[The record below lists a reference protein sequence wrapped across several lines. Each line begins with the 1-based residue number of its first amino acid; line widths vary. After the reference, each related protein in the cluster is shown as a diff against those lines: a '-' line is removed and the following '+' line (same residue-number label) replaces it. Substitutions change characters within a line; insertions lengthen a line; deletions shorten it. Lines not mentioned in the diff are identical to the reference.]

1 MNKDTLLAFKYIDSL
16 VLELNVDNSNFQKR
30 LIASFPEIESDIR
43 SSAIK
48 KNCSCTQKVIDHI
61 WSNLEKTVSILLDCY
76 NEGVVNFDLVQI
88 EKKYKKEEISG
99 KVAKTSIKEWPNFLE
114 NLRRGN
120 YEYSSFH
127 LVKENDDVYVFFS

>member
-1 MNKDTLLAFKYIDSL
+1 MNKDTLLTFKYIDSL
-16 VLELNVDNSNFQKR
+16 ILELNVDNSNFQKR

-48 KNCSCTQKVIDHI
+48 KNCSCTQKVIDYV

-76 NEGVVNFDLVQI
+76 NEGIVNFDLVQI
-88 EKKYKKEEISG
+88 EQKYKKEEISG

-114 NLRRGN
+114 NLKKGN